1 MNARCIARSSTS
13 NASFRYLMSSR
24 LLATDSGMSFIGGF
38 EALKAAMAAASRGF
52 ASGPLSDDDRGG
64 GRMTV
69 APPRG
74 RAAEGAAFLDLEAEV
89 DALG

>member
-38 EALKAAMAAASRGF
+38 EALKAAMASASRGF
-52 ASGPLSDDDRGG
+52 ASGPLNDDDRGG

-69 APPRG
+69 APRG
-74 RAAEGAAFLDLEAEV
+74 RAIEGTAFLETEV
-89 DALG
+89 DAFG